1 MALKNKNN
9 SWYVADSYNRCKPIT
24 KKTTKQEALEIAYKL
39 NELTNKVIDDIMDLK
54 GYRYWVLLAD
64 YKEV

>member
-24 KKTTKQEALEIAYKL
+24 TRTTKQEAFEIACKL
-39 NELTNKVIDDIMDLK
+39 NDLTNKVINDIMDLK
-54 GYRYWVLLAD
+54 DYRYWVLLAD
-64 YKEV
+64 YKE